1 MNERISF
8 SVDMDA
14 HCDECGKEGQC
25 GNGLCLSCTEKAIT
39 GKPMKSATGKAVAK
53 RGMIVGVTNKVDN
66 GNEVEKENRYLKY
79 VFTDDEIKSMS
90 YELARENRELRA
102 LNERKKEIMASIAS
116 EIKAKEGTVDRISER
131 ISNGH
136 EYRYVDCEVIM
147 DDPEPGT
154 KSVTRS
160 DTGEITYEP
169 MKDYELQRKLPLDK

>member
-1 MNERISF
+1 MSENR
-8 SVDMDA
+8 
-14 HCDECGKEGQC
+14 
-25 GNGLCLSCTEKAIT
+25 T
-39 GKPMKSATGKAVAK
+39 
-53 RGMIVGVTNKVDN
+53 
-66 GNEVEKENRYLKY
+66 EVEKENRYLKY
-79 VFTDDEIKSMS
+79 VFTDDEIKAMS

-102 LNERKKEIMASIAS
+102 LNERKKEIMASMAS

-136 EYRYVDCEVIM
+136 EYKYVDCEVIM